1 MAAHAIG
8 FVLMPPEPL
17 PWDRKDFF
25 KERKHE
31 RSESLGSV
39 ARWRDSSHHRDF
51 HRLGSAEFRRPPGEF
66 QSFWSFDVLLIIFNE
81 ICDCLG
87 FLCVMVFQT
96 KGKKKKPLVFGFF
109 YFFIFLAFFFL
120 GEK

>member
-8 FVLMPPEPL
+8 LVLMPPEPL

-51 HRLGSAEFRRPPGEF
+51 NRWGSAEFRRPPGEF
-66 QSFWSFDVLLIIFNE
+66 SFQLSVSVAFCFA
-81 ICDCLG
+81 
-87 FLCVMVFQT
+87 QHA
-96 KGKKKKPLVFGFF
+96 GKLAHPFSYLVFFF
-109 YFFIFLAFFFL
+109 NFHYWKEFFSGLRFGGLFFAYLMCF
-120 GEK
+120 

>member
-1 MAAHAIG
+1 MCGFVFCCGGAVFCVAALCGEYGFVFYGAAHAIG
-8 FVLMPPEPL
+8 LILMPPEPL

-51 HRLGSAEFRRPPGEF
+51 NRWGPAEFRRQPGEF
-66 QSFWSFDVLLIIFNE
+66 QSFLFSV
-81 ICDCLG
+81 
-87 FLCVMVFQT
+87 
-96 KGKKKKPLVFGFF
+96 
-109 YFFIFLAFFFL
+109 
-120 GEK
+120 